1 MKNSKPFSVMDCL
14 VGEKE
19 KKNMHQGKLLMFE
32 LQISIDLK
40 QAGQGQPVGYR

>member
-14 VGEKE
+14 VGEK
-19 KKNMHQGKLLMFE
+19 KKNMHDVQLLMFE

-40 QAGQGQPVGYR
+40 QAGQGQPAGYR